1 MTSHPQPSPF
11 QAGTSQPGS
20 SQAGHGRSVPAG
32 EGPSEPA
39 TSARH
44 ASGKAIQKRAQARRD
59 ALLDAAV
66 ALLEDGGFPAVTHRA
81 VAHQAGVP
89 LAATTYYFDSRD
101 QLVAHAFTRLVE
113 CELAATGAILSGP
126 GSLVDRLTALVGQ
139 DRARQLG
146 LWELYVHAG
155 RDPVLQA
162 IARTWTDGCDAA
174 LATALRRDRYPHSP
188 ADVRFLAT
196 LLSGLWIETTVE
208 ARPGTAAHDTLT
220 RALNTLRAT
229 KT

>member
-1 MTSHPQPSPF
+1 MTSH
-11 QAGTSQPGS
+11 
-20 SQAGHGRSVPAG
+20 GHSVPAG
-32 EGPSEPA
+32 ERAGEAA
-39 TSARH
+39 TGRQA
-44 ASGKAIQKRAQARRD
+44 AGKATQRRAQARRG

-66 ALLEDGGFPAVTHRA
+66 ALLEDGGFSAVTHRA

-113 CELAATGAILSGP
+113 RELAAIGAILDSP
-126 GSLVDRLTALVGQ
+126 GSLVDRLTALVEQ

-174 LATALRRDRYPHSP
+174 LAVALRRDRYPH
-188 ADVRFLAT
+188 ALGDVRFLAT
-196 LLSGLWIETTVE
+196 LLSGLWVETTVE
-208 ARPGTAAHDTLT
+208 ARSGTAAYDTLT
-220 RALNTLRAT
+220 RALNALRASEAPT
-229 KT
+229 TT